1 MDKMTTI
8 MVFHSLNVTVQ
19 LRTLCLHWSAINHHI
34 SICCN
39 VHRRLV
45 YLVCDGFLYS
55 FCLLAESYET
65 INHYYLI
72 MEWSTLPEMAASQ
85 IHSWPLPFEKIEN
98 NIFLL
103 ILSN

>member
-1 MDKMTTI
+1 MSQYNSELFVYTD
-8 MVFHSLNVTVQ
+8 Q
-19 LRTLCLHWSAINHHI
+19 LLYHHI

-103 ILSN
+103 ILSRLGHIRYQ